1 MSILDTGGFMKDFKI
16 SLSRIHFYRKSFLW
30 VLFKS
35 SEFFF
40 IILIM
45 RWTFKIFLN
54 YKCHVMSWTFLYP
67 FFIFTCSYIQRK
79 GEEEHLKKFHDT
91 MHDFLKFEK
100 KSYSL
105 YNYINDRDLLY
116 WDGIRRQE
124 RFYFLSDSK
133 LNDIKP

>member
-1 MSILDTGGFMKDFKI
+1 MCQSWTLEGSWKILKFPCHASISTE
-16 SLSRIHFYRKSFLW
+16 SHSFEC
-30 VLFKS
+30 S
-35 SEFFF
+35 SNRLNFFF

-91 MHDFLKFEK
+91 MHDFLKYKK

-124 RFYFLSDSK
+124 RFYLC
-133 LNDIKP
+133 LTPN